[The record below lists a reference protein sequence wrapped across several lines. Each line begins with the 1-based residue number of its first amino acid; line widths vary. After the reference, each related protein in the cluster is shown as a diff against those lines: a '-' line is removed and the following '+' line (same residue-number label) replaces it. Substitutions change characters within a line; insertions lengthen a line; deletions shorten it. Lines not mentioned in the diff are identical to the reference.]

1 MMLFFLEPD
10 MRHSQKRLRTCRSLL
25 MIQIRIK
32 VHIAFLAN
40 ETDFWS
46 GHRSKQSPREF
57 PKNEECPDETI
68 AL

>member
-10 MRHSQKRLRTCRSLL
+10 MRHSQKRPRDTRSLL
-25 MIQIRIK
+25 MIQMPIK
-32 VHIAFLAN
+32 VYIAFLID
-40 ETDFWS
+40 ETDFRSRQWS
-46 GHRSKQSPREF
+46 KRSPREF